1 MKASRIIAFVILIM
15 FFAFLHVF
23 LQTEI
28 IKVGYRVKHNED
40 ALQELLENNRVLHY
54 NIYALES
61 PYRLEQYVAKRNFR
75 LKHLEPIQVLSVYPE
90 RPMRYVR
97 VRENKKQPLLDNAFV
112 LSLKKLFTGKQA
124 EAKTIQ

>member
-1 MKASRIIAFVILIM
+1 MKASRIVTFILLIM

-40 ALQELLENNRVLHY
+40 TMQELTENNRVLHY

-61 PYRLEQYVAKRNFR
+61 PYRLEQYVAKRNFT
-75 LKHLEPIQVLSVYPE
+75 LKHLEPIQVLSVYPKRE
-90 RPMRYVR
+90 TRYVR
-97 VRENKKQPLLDNAFV
+97 IKERKKQPLLDSSLL
-112 LSLKKLFTGKQA
+112 LSLKKLFIGKQA